1 MISYPRLRPRWG
13 LIDCAVI
20 FVVIF
25 VYSVLFGLYG
35 YPLVNRVLL
44 LFPIIGSFEAA
55 FLITAGFLQSILI
68 ILLVIISV
76 LLRKAP
82 LAAIGLRRC
91 SWNGL
96 FVYGIGGGIAV
107 LFLVAV
113 VMSLIISF
121 FPQPPQPQ
129 PIAELILNAQDWRQ
143 VVLLL
148 LLVSVLA
155 PVSEEMFF
163 RGFIYPVLRFR
174 FSIVGGIVISACL
187 FGAMHLDL
195 VRFLPLALGGACLTL
210 FCEKS
215 ASIYPAMIAHS
226 MWNTV
231 MTLLALFFN
240 LVL

>member
-20 FVVIF
+20 LVSIF
-25 VYSVLFGLYG
+25 VYSILFGLYG
-35 YPLVNRVLL
+35 YPLVKRVLL
-44 LFPIIGSFEAA
+44 LFPAIGSFEAA
-55 FLITAGFLQSILI
+55 IIITAGFLQSVLI
-68 ILLVIISV
+68 ILLVFIAV
-76 LLRKAP
+76 FLRKAP
-82 LAAIGLRRC
+82 LSAIGLKRC
-91 SWNGL
+91 SWNSL
-96 FVYGIGGGIAV
+96 FVYGIGGGLAV
-107 LFLVAV
+107 LLLVSV
-113 VMSLIISF
+113 IMSLIISLF
-121 FPQPPQPQ
+121 SQPPQPQ
-129 PIAELILNAQDWRQ
+129 PIAELILNARDWRQ
-143 VVLLL
+143 VIPLL

-174 FSIVGGIVISACL
+174 FGIAGGLIISACL

-215 ASIYPAMIAHS
+215 ASIFPSIIAHS

-231 MTLLALFFN
+231 MTLLAFFYN